1 MSEIT
6 SSREDYLEA
15 ILALEQDGSARSVDV
30 AASLGYSR
38 ASVSRAMGILKRE
51 GFVDQE
57 PYGLIRLTERG
68 RARAKAVRRR
78 HELLKYYLLH
88 ILEVDDKTAEE
99 DACRM
104 EHVISDQTL
113 QQIEAH
119 SARHMREFH
128 PEQEALSGWDA

>member
-57 PYGLIRLTERG
+57 P
-68 RARAKAVRRR
+68 
-78 HELLKYYLLH
+78 
-88 ILEVDDKTAEE
+88 
-99 DACRM
+99 
-104 EHVISDQTL
+104 
-113 QQIEAH
+113 
-119 SARHMREFH
+119 
-128 PEQEALSGWDA
+128 